1 MTQPGLMAWRS
12 IKTRDQTIM
21 TTLSLEAVS
30 TVRSSA
36 YRKTAWRLMPF
47 LMLCYLC
54 AYLDRVNVG
63 FAKLQMMNDLALSE
77 TVYGL
82 GAGVFFIGY
91 FLSEVPSNIIL
102 HKVGARVWIARI
114 MITWGIVSA
123 LFAFVETAWQFY
135 ALRFLLGI
143 AEAGLAPGLLLYLTY
158 WFPSYRRARMT
169 VLWFIAIPLS
179 GMVGGPLS
187 GWIMNHF
194 AGVHGWAGWQWMFVL
209 EAVPTV
215 VVGLLVLSYLK
226 DGVHQATWLNDE
238 EKALIT
244 REQAEDDQQ
253 KVTHASIGEFIRDRR
268 LWLLAAIYFC
278 VVMGQYAIT
287 FWLPPLVRNAG
298 VSDPLH
304 IGFLTSL
311 PYLCAIAAM
320 LLVGRSGDKH
330 RERRWHLIVPMIA
343 GAIGLS
349 LAAMMG
355 GNPTLSILSLCL
367 AASGI
372 LSATSLFWMLPTTL
386 LGGVSAAAGIAAVN
400 SLANLAGFC
409 SPYLIGW
416 ITTLTGSSA
425 IGMYLITGVLFLGA
439 SLVLRIP
446 AALVNR

>member
-1 MTQPGLMAWRS
+1 
-12 IKTRDQTIM
+12 M

-30 TVRSSA
+30 TVRSNA

-82 GAGVFFIGY
+82 GAGMFFIGY
-91 FLSEVPSNIIL
+91 FLCEVPSNIIL

-169 VLWFIAIPLS
+169 VLWFVAIPLS

-187 GWIMNHF
+187 GWIMTHF
-194 AGVHGWAGWQWMFVL
+194 AGMHGWAGWQWMFVL

-226 DGVHQATWLNDE
+226 DGVHQASWLNDD
-238 EKALIT
+238 EKALIA
-244 REQAEDDQQ
+244 RELAEDDQK
-253 KVTHASIGEFIRDRR
+253 KVIHASVGEFIRDRR

-287 FWLPPLVRNAG
+287 FWLPTLVRNAG
-298 VSDPLH
+298 VSDPMK
-304 IGFLTSL
+304 IGVLTSL
-311 PYLCAIAAM
+311 PYLCAIVAM
-320 LLVGRSGDKH
+320 LYAGRSGDKH
-330 RERRWHLIVPMIA
+330 RERRWHLIIPMIA
-343 GAIGLS
+343 GAIGLT

-355 GNPTLSILSLCL
+355 GNVTLSILSLCL

-372 LSATSLFWMLPTTL
+372 LSATSMFWMLPTTL

-400 SLANLAGFC
+400 SFANLAGFC

-425 IGMYLITGVLFLGA
+425 IGMYLITGVLVGGA
-439 SLVLRIP
+439 LLVLRIP